1 MDNLIVFL
9 ARAIPLKVNNE
20 YPWRILHTSRLKR
33 IYLAFA
39 PITVVLIVSRQPI
52 SPDKLIQAVLEISL
66 AHAGDRQTQRAL
78 LAVGVRLVAT
88 TLAQYL
94 RPALETKDLIDWR
107 RGLVRYHVSLER
119 VWVVER

>member
-20 YPWRILHTSRLKR
+20 YPWRIRYTSRLKR

-39 PITVVLIVSRQPI
+39 PITIVLIVSRQPI

-94 RPALETKDLIDWR
+94 RPALETKDLIDRR